1 MGALIYA
8 HKAGLEL
15 SLYLDVI
22 STGVA
27 GSKLIDLYGTR
38 ILNRSKSIDLNRDLE
53 AAFFVKDLG
62 ICLNE
67 CQNMGLALLG
77 LRLAQQLY
85 VSLKAYGEGD
95 LGTRAFIL
103 ALERINDVSLAKL
116 FFKKLQGTHKWVFV

>member
-1 MGALIYA
+1 MEGLIYA

-27 GSKLIDLYGTR
+27 GSKSIDLYGTR
-38 ILNRSKSIDLNRDLE
+38 ILNRDLE

-67 CQNMGLALLG
+67 CQNVGLALLG

-85 VSLKAYGEGD
+85 LSLKAYGEGD
-95 LGTRAFIL
+95 LGTQALIL
-103 ALERINDVSLAKL
+103 ALERINDVSPAKL
-116 FFKKLQGTHKWVFV
+116 FFKKLQGTHRF